1 MFKRA
6 HKVEYTDR
14 VEEAFMK
21 VAGMTKD
28 LSKAELTRL
37 IDGVT
42 LTWEAW
48 QKIRQARPAEE
59 KGDVDIENAEKILS
73 EI

>member
-28 LSKAELTRL
+28 LSKAELKRL

-59 KGDVDIENAEKILS
+59 RGDDEIENAEKILS